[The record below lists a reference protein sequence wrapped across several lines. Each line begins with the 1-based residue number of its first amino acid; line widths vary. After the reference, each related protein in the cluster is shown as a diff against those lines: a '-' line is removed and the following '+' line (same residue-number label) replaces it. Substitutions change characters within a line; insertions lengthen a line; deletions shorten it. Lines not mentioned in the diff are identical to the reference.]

1 MSEQQNRRDDSIS
14 ERVPDELI
22 VRCPLKYE
30 SWNIY
35 AGHGEGG
42 KSVVNIDTA
51 QKETRFP
58 LESYVTV
65 RAIVILNQL
74 RNISP
79 IPHWQHFRRRL
90 RQITVLICIRFKTSL
105 VVVLD
110 DIAYY

>member
-51 QKETRFP
+51 QKETRFAF
-58 LESYVTV
+58 ESYVTV
-65 RAIVILNQL
+65 RAIVM
-74 RNISP
+74 
-79 IPHWQHFRRRL
+79 HFEPAKEHFPDSTL
-90 RQITVLICIRFKTSL
+90 ATLQT
-105 VVVLD
+105 
-110 DIAYY
+110 